1 MEIKFSEQKSQ
12 YKIILKHFLNG
23 SILYLTNSI
32 CQRKGQK
39 GEAIQRGQNLSK
51 FEMIA
56 DSMSILNLLAAIGF
70 SML

>member
-1 MEIKFSEQKSQ
+1 ME
-12 YKIILKHFLNG
+12 HFLIG

-39 GEAIQRGQNLSK
+39 DEAIQRGQNLSM

-56 DSMSILNLLAAIGF
+56 DSKSILSLLAAIGF

>member
-1 MEIKFSEQKSQ
+1 ME
-12 YKIILKHFLNG
+12 HFLIG

-39 GEAIQRGQNLSK
+39 DEAIQRGQNLSM
-51 FEMIA
+51 FEIV
-56 DSMSILNLLAAIGF
+56 DSKSILSLLAAIGF